1 MERQILHSDL
11 NSFYASV
18 EIMLDPSLRGKPVA
32 VCGSTE
38 DRHGIVLAKSELAKK
53 AGVKTGMVNFEA
65 RKLCPGLIM
74 LPPQYEQYLKYSKMA
89 RDIYLR
95 YTNQVEQFGM
105 DECWLDVSASRA
117 VYGEGVRIAEEI
129 RSSIRNELGMTVS
142 IGVSF
147 NKIFAKLG
155 SDMKKPDITVIGE
168 VDYKEKVWP
177 LPASELLY
185 VGPATS
191 SKLASYGI
199 HTIGDIARTS
209 PDFLK
214 QLLGINGLAIW
225 RYATGAD
232 RSRVM
237 DIDYSIP
244 VKSVG
249 HGITCVADLV
259 NEEEVWKVMLELSQD
274 IGHKLRLYELKARGV
289 QITIKNNGLLCK
301 QYQTQL
307 EVATQSPTEI
317 ALKARELFSK
327 NYNWSMPVRAVTVR
341 AISLIPADTPQ
352 QVSLFDDMERR
363 KKRELLDDTVE
374 DIRRRFGKRAIY
386 SASLMGDLKMP
397 GRGVHEVMLPGVMYE

>member
-1 MERQILHSDL
+1 MTTP
-11 NSFYASV
+11 SFC
-18 EIMLDPSLRGKPVA
+18 L
-32 VCGSTE
+32 
-38 DRHGIVLAKSELAKK
+38 
-53 AGVKTGMVNFEA
+53 
-65 RKLCPGLIM
+65 
-74 LPPQYEQYLKYSKMA
+74 
-89 RDIYLR
+89 
-95 YTNQVEQFGM
+95 
-105 DECWLDVSASRA
+105 
-117 VYGEGVRIAEEI
+117 
-129 RSSIRNELGMTVS
+129 
-142 IGVSF
+142 
-147 NKIFAKLG
+147 
-155 SDMKKPDITVIGE
+155 
-168 VDYKEKVWP
+168 
-177 LPASELLY
+177 
-185 VGPATS
+185 
-191 SKLASYGI
+191 
-199 HTIGDIARTS
+199 
-209 PDFLK
+209 
-214 QLLGINGLAIW
+214 NGLAIW

-237 DIDYSIP
+237 DIDYSVP

-249 HGITCVADLV
+249 HGITCIADLV
-259 NEEEVWKVMLELSQD
+259 DEEEVWKVMLELSQD

-386 SASLMGDLKMP
+386 SASLMGGLKMP

>member
-1 MERQILHSDL
+1 ML
-11 NSFYASV
+11 NARGEAAQPHRNGCSIPAV
-18 EIMLDPSLRGKPVA
+18 KVRNLRRN
-32 VCGSTE
+32 T
-38 DRHGIVLAKSELAKK
+38 H
-53 AGVKTGMVNFEA
+53 
-65 RKLCPGLIM
+65 LIM

-117 VYGEGVRIAEEI
+117 VYGDGVRIAEEI

-155 SDMKKPDITVIGE
+155 SDMKKPDAITVIGE

-177 LPASELLY
+177 LPASELMY

-237 DIDYSIP
+237 DIDYSVP

-249 HGITCVADLV
+249 HGITCIADLV
-259 NEEEVWKVMLELSQD
+259 DEEEVWKVMLELSQD